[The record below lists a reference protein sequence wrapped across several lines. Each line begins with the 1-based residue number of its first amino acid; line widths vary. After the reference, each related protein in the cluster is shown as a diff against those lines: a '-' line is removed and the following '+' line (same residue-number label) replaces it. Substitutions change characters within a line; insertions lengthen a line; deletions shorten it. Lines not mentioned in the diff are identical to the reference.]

1 MKVTRKGS
9 VTEIDLHGLRAEDAQ
24 ARLLHLLDY
33 APANVKE
40 IHVIHGYTRGTVL
53 KDAVRSLKHRR
64 IQCILPSLNEGVSRI
79 FLK

>member
-9 VTEIDLHGLRAEDAQ
+9 ITEIDLHGLRVEDAQ
-24 ARLLHLLDY
+24 ARLLHLIEQS
-33 APANVKE
+33 PPQVKE

-53 KDAVRSLKHRR
+53 KDAVRALKHRR
-64 IQCILPSLNEGVSRI
+64 IQCILPSLNEGMSRI